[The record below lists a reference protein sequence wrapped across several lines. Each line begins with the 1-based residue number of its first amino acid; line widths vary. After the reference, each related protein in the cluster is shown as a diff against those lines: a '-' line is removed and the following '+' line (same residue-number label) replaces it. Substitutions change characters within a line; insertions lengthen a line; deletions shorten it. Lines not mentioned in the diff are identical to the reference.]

1 MGQKLIMIRPKAY
14 GKESGKL
21 GRTKPLSLTWTNKN
35 VKALGVYFGNDNP
48 TTQAYLELMPKIIT
62 SLNYW
67 KQFRLSKLAKSR
79 VIEIFHASKLWYV
92 NSILYPQLWKGRIQ
106 KAFFDY
112 INYPHKM
119 VTICQDEM
127 YKLREHGGAKLS
139 NIHAKSE
146 ASKIQWLIELCSNP
160 NLATHL
166 ALVNELLGEQK
177 GGIQGT
183 NFFSPTNIMLGEY

>member
-1 MGQKLIMIRPKAY
+1 
-14 GKESGKL
+14 
-21 GRTKPLSLTWTNKN
+21 
-35 VKALGVYFGNDNP
+35 
-48 TTQAYLELMPKIIT
+48 
-62 SLNYW
+62 
-67 KQFRLSKLAKSR
+67 
-79 VIEIFHASKLWYV
+79 
-92 NSILYPQLWKGRIQ
+92 
-106 KAFFDY
+106 
-112 INYPHKM
+112 M

-183 NFFSPTNIMLGEY
+183 DIFFTNKHYARRILKISSPYYLEAISAMAALETRKQILNPRDEKVFYNPVFTQENDQIIRLNNYCEREGVFTYGQLLDEVTLRDNGRPYRAPITKVHDRIIIRDLTNRQEPAW